1 MRDRDL
7 RPGFKNPGVIAFM
20 KEAVEKIVSA
30 LADEKEAVEVND
42 YEDGNTTV
50 IEVRVAE
57 SDMGRLI
64 GRQGR
69 TVKAIRSLLFFA
81 GQKHRRRYNLQILED

>member
-1 MRDRDL
+1 
-7 RPGFKNPGVIAFM
+7 M
-20 KEAVEKIVSA
+20 KEAVEKIVTA
-30 LADEKEAVEVND
+30 LADEKEAVEVS
-42 YEDGNTTV
+42 EHSEGNTTT
-50 IEVRVAE
+50 IEIRVAE

-81 GQKHRRRYNLQILED
+81 GQKHKKRFNLQILED

>member
-1 MRDRDL
+1 MRD
-7 RPGFKNPGVIAFM
+7 
-20 KEAVEKIVSA
+20 AVEKIVNA
-30 LADEKEAVEVND
+30 LVDEKAAVEIND
-42 YEDGNTTV
+42 YEDRGTTV

-69 TVKAIRSLLFFA
+69 TIKAIRSLLFFA
-81 GQKHRRRYNLQILED
+81 GQKHKTRYNLQILED

>member
-1 MRDRDL
+1 
-7 RPGFKNPGVIAFM
+7 M
-20 KEAVEKIVSA
+20 KEAVEKIVTA
-30 LADEKEAVEVND
+30 LADEKDSVEVS
-42 YEDGNTTV
+42 ESSQGTTTT

-69 TVKAIRSLLFFA
+69 TVKAIRSLLFYA
-81 GQKHRRRYNLQILED
+81 GQKHKKRFNLQIVED

>member
-1 MRDRDL
+1 
-7 RPGFKNPGVIAFM
+7 M
-20 KEAVEKIVSA
+20 KKAVEYIVTA
-30 LADEKEAVEVND
+30 LADEKGAVEVND

-50 IEVRVAE
+50 LEVSVAE

-69 TVKAIRSLLFFA
+69 TVKAIRSLFVLCGPKA
-81 GQKHRRRYNLQILED
+81 